1 MRRSETAKI
10 GGERSASGPRL
21 RCYSSRLFP
30 KRLNLGPLALHFL
43 RRLTVEWF
51 NILRARLRALFR
63 RESVLR
69 DIEEELRVHV
79 EMETETNIKRG
90 LPPDEA
96 RAAALKSFGS
106 LGRNTELGYDIRGGA
121 WLETLWQDLRYGA
134 RMLRKN
140 PGFTLIA
147 ALTLA
152 LGIGANTAIFS
163 IVNAVLLRPLP
174 YDEPDRLVYL
184 HEHTRNSEWEGI
196 SYLNFSDWRARNQ
209 AFEKIGAYTVGFYN
223 LTGVGEAER
232 LLAAQ
237 MSADLF
243 GALRVRAALGRVFTN
258 DEDKPGSNP
267 VVALSHAL
275 WRRRFGG
282 DPSVIGRTLIL
293 NSRGYTVVGV
303 MSDEFSFPAF
313 PEPVDIWVPLG
324 PLSSGDLYQYRDHHA
339 LHAVA
344 RLKPDVT
351 IEQARA
357 DMKNITASL
366 EKEYP
371 DANQGRGATII
382 PLLEVYAGD
391 IRRTLYVLLSAVG
404 FVLLIACANV
414 AGLAL
419 ARAAAREKEMAVRSA
434 LGAGPWR
441 IARQLLSE
449 SLLLAIA
456 GGGLGVLIAYLGV
469 PLILSISP
477 EDAIPRATEIN
488 LDQSVLLFAAAIS
501 ILTGVV
507 SGLAPALYV
516 SRPDLQETLKET
528 ARSVT
533 GRQGWLRRGFV
544 VIEIALT
551 LVLLIGSGLLI
562 RSYLQ
567 LQQVNPGFAVENR
580 FRFSIWLPDK
590 EYPDTELDK
599 RINFFNQ
606 VRERIAALPGVRSV
620 GMSSGLPLGHTYWKD
635 TFTIVGQPDPPL
647 AETPSM
653 KVIVADTGYFETLHI
668 PLVRGRFFNNQ
679 DDRSQLKPQDLQ
691 GKVGIQRRLA
701 GLNTV
706 IIDEEFARRH
716 FPGAD
721 PIGKQIREGRSIDH
735 WATPPLTIVGVV
747 GRVKMDRLRSNS
759 DDVQAYYPFRQLPPL
774 FMNFTVRTQLAHES
788 LIASVRRQVQEV
800 DPNQPIFD
808 ISTLEEIRAE
818 SSASDRLNLTLL
830 GVFAAVALAL
840 ALVGIYGVVSWTV
853 TQRTHEIGLRM
864 ALGARVGDVLRLV
877 VGQGMKVV
885 IAGVGLGL
893 AGAFALT
900 RLMKALLF
908 EVSATDHYTFV
919 FVTLLLVGVALLA
932 CFIPARRAT
941 KVDPT
946 VALRSE

>member
-1 MRRSETAKI
+1 MM
-10 GGERSASGPRL
+10 
-21 RCYSSRLFP
+21 
-30 KRLNLGPLALHFL
+30 
-43 RRLTVEWF
+43 EWF
-51 NILRARLRALFR
+51 NILKARLRALFR

-90 LPPDEA
+90 MAPDEA
-96 RAAALKSFGS
+96 RAAALKSFGN
-106 LGRNTELGYDIRGGA
+106 LVRKTESGYDIRGGG
-121 WLETLWQDLRYGA
+121 WLETLWQDLRYGL
-134 RMLRKN
+134 RMMLKN
-140 PGFTLIA
+140 PGFTSIA

-174 YDEPDRLVYL
+174 YDEPDRLVFL
-184 HEHTRNSEWEGI
+184 SEHTRNSEWEGI
-196 SYLNFSDWRARNQ
+196 SYLNFSDWRTQNQ
-209 AFEKIGAYTVGFYN
+209 VFEKIGAYNVIDYN
-223 LTGVGEAER
+223 LIGVGEAER
-232 LLAAQ
+232 LRSAQ
-237 MSADLF
+237 MSTDLF
-243 GALRVRAALGRVFTN
+243 GAFRVKAAHGRVFTN
-258 DEDKPGSNP
+258 DDDKPGANP

-293 NSRGYTVVGV
+293 SGRGHTVVGV
-303 MSDEFSFPAF
+303 MSQEFSFPAF

-324 PLSSGDLYQYRDHHA
+324 PLSNQDLYQYRDHHT
-339 LHAVA
+339 LGVVA
-344 RLKPDVT
+344 RLKPGVT

-357 DMKNITASL
+357 DMKNITAAL

-371 DANQGRGATII
+371 DTNQGRGARVI
-382 PLLEVYAGD
+382 PLSEVYVGG
-391 IRRTLYVLLSAVG
+391 IRRTLYVLLCAVI

-419 ARAAAREKEMAVRSA
+419 ARAAARQKEMAVRSA

-449 SLLLAIA
+449 SLLLAIT
-456 GGGLGVLIAYLGV
+456 GGLLGVLIAYLGV

-477 EDAIPRATEIN
+477 KGAIPRATEID

-507 SGLAPALYV
+507 SGLAPALHV

-562 RSYLQ
+562 RSFLR

-580 FRFSIWLPDK
+580 FRFSIWLPDQ

-599 RINFFNQ
+599 RINFFTQ
-606 VRERIAALPGVRSV
+606 VRERIAALPGAQSV
-620 GMSSGLPLGHTYWKD
+620 GMSTGLPLGHTYWKD

-653 KVIVADTGYFETLHI
+653 VVSVVDTGYFETMHI

-679 DDRSQLKPQDLQ
+679 DDRSHLKPQDLH
-691 GKVGIQRRLA
+691 GKVGVQRRLA

-721 PIGKQIREGRSIDH
+721 PVGRQIREGRSVDP
-735 WATPPLTIVGVV
+735 WASLPLTIVGVV

-759 DDVQAYYPFRQLPPL
+759 DHAQAYYPFRQLPSP
-774 FMNFTVRTQLAHES
+774 FMNITVRSQLAPER

-808 ISTLEEIRAE
+808 INTLEEIRAE

-840 ALVGIYGVVSWTV
+840 AIVGIYGVVSWTV
-853 TQRTHEIGLRM
+853 TQRMREIGVRM

-877 VGQGMKVV
+877 VGQGMKV
-885 IAGVGLGL
+885 IITGVGLGL

-900 RLMKALLF
+900 RLMKTLLF
-908 EVSATDHYTFV
+908 EVSATDPYTFV
-919 FVTLLLVGVALLA
+919 FITLLLVGVALLA

-941 KVDPT
+941 KLDPT